1 MTSLTGSA
9 SAWVILVVAVVLVSS
24 MGIAAIRLFKGP
36 SIADRVIAM
45 DVLIITSV
53 ALIGVAAAGLG
64 QVVLLD
70 VAVAVSL
77 VTFIGTVGVAWY
89 LQRKG
94 TP

>member
-1 MTSLTGSA
+1 MTSLTDKA
-9 SAWVILVVAVVLVSS
+9 LVWIIIVLALVLVSA
-24 MGIAAIRLFKGP
+24 MAIAAIRLFKGP
-36 SIADRVIAM
+36 SVADRVMAM
-45 DVLIITSV
+45 DVLIIT
-53 ALIGVAAAGLG
+53 AIATIGLAAAGFG

-94 TP
+94 AP